1 MLLKTDENLPAEVAK
16 MLRQNGHDALSVND
30 QALLGETD
38 KRLFSI
44 CSQEFRV
51 LMILIGLRR
60 LAVLL

>member
-1 MLLKTDENLPAEVAK
+1 MQFKTDENLPAEVAE